1 MNYGSSI
8 SSWKLWW
15 WMRLDL
21 VLPMR
26 DIYISIPTWTQNSLR
41 AAEETSLNISSHVTL
56 SSDHKECPNQH
67 KNSQNL
73 FNKMGH
79 PVVNLMES
87 QWKLKHNMIR
97 CSQWRQSH
105 CRTNTSIRRKK
116 KIQKS
121 RTMIITVWD
130 LFLFYFC
137 NYFCLSKLYL
147 RCCIRPEL
155 NILTWFT
162 KVLKVLRVTPM
173 IWRKYGKLILL
184 DALKIHF
191 KKLFTH

>member
-1 MNYGSSI
+1 M
-8 SSWKLWW
+8 
-15 WMRLDL
+15 
-21 VLPMR
+21 
-26 DIYISIPTWTQNSLR
+26 
-41 AAEETSLNISSHVTL
+41 EHL
-56 SSDHKECPNQH
+56 SNDHKECPNHH
-67 KNSQNL
+67 KNSQKL
-73 FNKMGH
+73 FNKMGR
-79 PVVNLMES
+79 PVANLMES
-87 QWKLKHNMIR
+87 QWKLRHSMIR